1 MADVKDFMIE
11 GANIVFR
18 NFQGLEGMY
27 NSAGDRNFAVILDPE
42 TASMM
47 LEDGWNVKFLKSR
60 DDDEEQGDAYIS
72 VAVSYRNRPPHVVM
86 ITSSARTNL
95 SEDTIDALDWAEF
108 ENVDLIANAYRWE
121 VNGKTGIK
129 AYLKSMYV
137 TIKEDALQLKYAEQ
151 PDLVDADEEAY
162 ED

>member
-1 MADVKDFMIE
+1 MAEVKDCMIE
-11 GANIVFR
+11 DANIIFR
-18 NFQGLEGMY
+18 NFVGKEGMY
-27 NSAGDRNFAVILDPE
+27 NAEGDRNFAVVLPPDVAE
-42 TASMM
+42 QM

-60 DDDEEQGDAYIS
+60 DDDAETGDAYLS

-86 ITSSARTNL
+86 LTSNSRTNL
-95 SEDTIDALDWAEF
+95 TEDTIDALDWAEF

-137 TIKEDALQLKYAEQ
+137 TIREDALQLKYA
-151 PDLVDADEEAY
+151 VDPEVATDEEIY